1 VPFDV
6 GPWELVI
13 LLGVLVL
20 LFGAKGV
27 PDVAKRLG
35 MGMREMKNA
44 MGEVDPRRM
53 LDPAE
58 PPAPSGCGCN
68 ASGSV
73 ALLARPFKVKK
84 LTLTVFVGG
93 PERVTVKV
101 IKLVPES
108 PSDRLASLTARPGS
122 VTVLTTTAESFVVLA
137 SLSAR
142 VMIARFVI
150 DPTAVGVT

>member
-58 PPAPSGCGCN
+58 PTAPPPAKQDSRSD
-68 ASGSV
+68 AGS
-73 ALLARPFKVKK
+73 
-84 LTLTVFVGG
+84 
-93 PERVTVKV
+93 
-101 IKLVPES
+101 
-108 PSDRLASLTARPGS
+108 
-122 VTVLTTTAESFVVLA
+122 
-137 SLSAR
+137 
-142 VMIARFVI
+142 
-150 DPTAVGVT
+150 

>member
-58 PPAPSGCGCN
+58 PPAPPPAKQDSRSD
-68 ASGSV
+68 A
-73 ALLARPFKVKK
+73 
-84 LTLTVFVGG
+84 G
-93 PERVTVKV
+93 P
-101 IKLVPES
+101 
-108 PSDRLASLTARPGS
+108 
-122 VTVLTTTAESFVVLA
+122 
-137 SLSAR
+137 
-142 VMIARFVI
+142 
-150 DPTAVGVT
+150 

>member
-44 MGEVDPRRM
+44 MGQVDPRRM

-58 PPAPSGCGCN
+58 PPAAQPTKQDS
-68 ASGSV
+68 
-73 ALLARPFKVKK
+73 R
-84 LTLTVFVGG
+84 
-93 PERVTVKV
+93 
-101 IKLVPES
+101 
-108 PSDRLASLTARPGS
+108 SDADR
-122 VTVLTTTAESFVVLA
+122 
-137 SLSAR
+137 
-142 VMIARFVI
+142 
-150 DPTAVGVT
+150 

>member
-58 PPAPSGCGCN
+58 PPAPQPTKQDS
-68 ASGSV
+68 
-73 ALLARPFKVKK
+73 R
-84 LTLTVFVGG
+84 
-93 PERVTVKV
+93 
-101 IKLVPES
+101 
-108 PSDRLASLTARPGS
+108 SDADR
-122 VTVLTTTAESFVVLA
+122 
-137 SLSAR
+137 
-142 VMIARFVI
+142 
-150 DPTAVGVT
+150 